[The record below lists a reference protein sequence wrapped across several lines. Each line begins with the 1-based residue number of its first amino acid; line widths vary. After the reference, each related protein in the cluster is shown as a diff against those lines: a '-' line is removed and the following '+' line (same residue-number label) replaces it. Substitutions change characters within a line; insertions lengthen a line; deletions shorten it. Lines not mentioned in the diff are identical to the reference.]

1 MKTCPIRRI
10 GWHALA
16 ATVVKMALIGVVA
29 MPMSEGKADQVEA
42 CLSCHPS
49 KASAPLEP
57 GVTGVPALAGQHP
70 EYIVKQLERFT
81 AAAGTD
87 DPYRRLNIT
96 MGHVAKELPASERL
110 NIARKLSSQACAF
123 HGNPEPPSVEPNA
136 CAVCH
141 GARGISKNPDV
152 PNLAGQDL
160 RYMFYQYQ
168 KLREP
173 FLPDVPGINS
183 AQQPKRLHPVMG
195 PVSAQLHDQVVS
207 VMLYYSKLPCR

>member
-1 MKTCPIRRI
+1 MGECLARYI
-10 GWHALA
+10 GRHPTA
-16 ATVVKMALIGVVA
+16 AIAAAVALIAVVA
-29 MPMSEGKADQVEA
+29 GSPGEGKADLVET

-49 KASAPLEP
+49 KASAQKETSPI
-57 GVTGVPALAGQHP
+57 GVPTLAGQHP
-70 EYIVKQLERFT
+70 AYIVKQLERFRI
-81 AAAGTD
+81 AADGD
-87 DPYRRLNIT
+87 DPFRRLSVT

-123 HGNPEPPSVEPNA
+123 HGNPDPPGVEPNA

-141 GARGISKNPDV
+141 GARGISNNPDI

-173 FLPDVPGINS
+173 FLPYIPGIK
-183 AQQPKRLHPVMG
+183 APKQPNRLHPVMG
-195 PVSAQLHDQVVS
+195 PVSAELHDQVVS